1 MRLKRSRGKLLG
13 GTPPRRGGRWTR
25 PQRRQARQRQGAS
38 TILLM
43 LAFALFVLGVVG
55 GFAWSADR
63 QLRGG
68 VLRQEAEAQTREDRV
83 RLAELPPYVQHAFV
97 AVVEPAAAG
106 AGRVRPDDSGTTLA
120 RELVTQVHL
129 LTDGLGGQA
138 RALVMAPILEQR
150 TPPGSTLEM
159 YLNRVHLGEHRGHDV
174 YGLWHASREYFDKE
188 PQALTLSEAATL
200 AGLLLPPRIEVPQR
214 EVGAVGVRRNEVLE
228 VMLRGG
234 LISREDYRQA
244 VSEPL
249 RFQPGIGDM
258 PMTRPFDWGEGEPIR
273 LPPERRPTPAA
284 PEDSIR

>member
-1 MRLKRSRGKLLG
+1 MLG
-13 GTPPRRGGRWTR
+13 GSAPRRGGRWTR
-25 PQRRQARQRQGAS
+25 PQRRHARQRQGAS
-38 TILLM
+38 TVLLM
-43 LAFALFVLGVVG
+43 LAFALFVLGAVG

-68 VLRQEAEAQTREDRV
+68 LLRQEATADADAREDRV
-83 RLAELPPYVQHAFV
+83 RLAELPAYVQHAFV

-129 LTDGLGGQA
+129 LSDGLGGQA
-138 RALVMAPILEQR
+138 RALVMAPLLEQR
-150 TPPGSTLEM
+150 TVPGRTLEM
-159 YLNRVHLGEHRGHDV
+159 FLNRVRLGEHRGHEV
-174 YGLWHASREYFDKE
+174 YGLWHASREYFDKA
-188 PQALTLSEAATL
+188 PQSLTLSEAATL

-234 LISREDYRQA
+234 LISQDDYREA

-258 PMTRPFDWGEGEPIR
+258 PMTRPFDWGEREPIR
-273 LPPERRPTPAA
+273 LPIERRPTPV
-284 PEDSIR
+284 PEDSLR